1 MQLTENYDS
10 YIAASGDEPGA
21 AIFMSVFFVKIGLVA
36 IGAEQDV
43 RMTYN

>member
-21 AIFMSVFFVKIGLVA
+21 AIFMSYTV
-36 IGAEQDV
+36 
-43 RMTYN
+43 NH